1 MSRNL
6 ERTIAYSFPLIS
18 ILFEILKSFSKGEN
32 QLLAARNYA
41 FMLFTLYIIIK
52 YFKTAIRSNI
62 FLLLLMAYLAGVL
75 ISEGASLSRFN
86 RFSIAFDAKM
96 LLPVGFILTSTYSDI
111 RKLHK
116 IFLFTNILF
125 VLSILAFSALGIGT
139 NVYGGTSG
147 FKVGYFTF
155 SAIYIGSFLLIIMP
169 NQVADAD
176 GKWKR
181 IGLLLL
187 ACVTLIILILSV
199 RRTSIVLVLLGMAV
213 FVFQYRNYISRITGY
228 ALAAVIGLVLL
239 FPLYQDTLMKQ
250 MESRARIFGQ
260 SGALVRVEDEMRWIE
275 TLAVWSERIGGHD
288 FGKLMMGDHLFDSV
302 GRYSRYVDRD
312 RPLHLDFNILL
323 HGSGLIGLTLWVLFY
338 FRLLH
343 QFLQQRV
350 PLGIPQEKMLITTY
364 FAILVAHVF
373 LVFSGGMLTLT
384 FNLISFLYLG
394 AILGLF
400 RHQHESNDQIEMRS
414 KELVAGHRG
423 SGGWARLSGK
433 KPQP

>member
-1 MSRNL
+1 VSRNI
-6 ERTIAYSFPLIS
+6 ERAIAYSFPLIS

-41 FMLFTLYIIIK
+41 FLLFILYIIIK
-52 YFKTAIRSNI
+52 YFKTAVRSNI
-62 FLLLLMAYLAGVL
+62 FLLLLMAYLAGIL
-75 ISEGASLSRFN
+75 ISEGATLARFN

-111 RKLHK
+111 RQLHR
-116 IFLFTNILF
+116 ILIITNIMF
-125 VLSILAFSALGIGT
+125 VVSILAFSALGIGT

-155 SAIYIGSFLLIIMP
+155 SAIYIGSFLIIILP
-169 NQVADAD
+169 NIVAEAS

-181 IGLLLL
+181 IGLLGLG
-187 ACVTLIILILSV
+187 CITFIILVLSV
-199 RRTSIVLVLLGMAV
+199 RRTSVALVLLGMAV
-213 FVFQYRNYISRITGY
+213 FVFQYRNYVSKIVGY
-228 ALAAVIGLVLL
+228 GIAVLGLLL
-239 FPLYQDTLMKQ
+239 TFPLYQDTLMKQ

-275 TLAVWSERIGGHD
+275 TLAVWTDRIGGHD
-288 FGKLMMGDHLFDSV
+288 FGKLMMGEYLFDSV

-323 HGSGLIGLTLWVLFY
+323 HGAGLIGLTLWILFY

-343 QFLQQRV
+343 QFLRQKV

-400 RHQHESNDQIEMRS
+400 RHQREAMEALSTKS
-414 KELVAGHRG
+414 KSLTGGHRG
-423 SGGWARLSGK
+423 QGGWARTS
-433 KPQP
+433 